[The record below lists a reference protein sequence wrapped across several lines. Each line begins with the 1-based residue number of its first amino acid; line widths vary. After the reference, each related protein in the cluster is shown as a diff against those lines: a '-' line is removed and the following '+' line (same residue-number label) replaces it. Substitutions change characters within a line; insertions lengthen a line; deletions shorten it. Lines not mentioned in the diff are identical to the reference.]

1 MKRNIYLMAGI
12 ILLVFVWSTSSS
24 AADKIG
30 FINLP
35 EVMQDSNAG
44 KKASEDFKKFLEK
57 KTQEVKSS
65 ENELKKENDE
75 LVKQTSIMTQSAR
88 NAKEDAYQKK
98 LRSHQFLV
106 KDTNE
111 ELTKRSEE
119 IGQKLMPA
127 IEKAVKNIAEKEKY
141 VAIFYVGV
149 PNAPVAYYSK
159 ENDISKKVIEEFN
172 KIK

>member
-35 EVMQDSNAG
+35 EVIQDSTAG

-65 ENELKKENDE
+65 ENELKKMNDE

-111 ELTKRSEE
+111 ELTKRDEE
-119 IGQKLMPA
+119 MTQKLMPGIQKA
-127 IEKAVKNIAEKEKY
+127 IKNIAEKENMLQ
-141 VAIFYVGV
+141 F
-149 PNAPVAYYSK
+149 SL
-159 ENDISKKVIEEFN
+159 
-172 KIK
+172 